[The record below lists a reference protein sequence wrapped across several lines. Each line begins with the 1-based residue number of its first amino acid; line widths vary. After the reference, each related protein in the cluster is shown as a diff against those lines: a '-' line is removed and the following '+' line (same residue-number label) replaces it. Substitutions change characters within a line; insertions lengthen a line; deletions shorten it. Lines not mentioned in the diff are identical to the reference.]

1 MLAYALVAN
10 IIEKP
15 DGLAISALFILGIV
29 VISVISRI
37 SRTTE
42 IRADRIEF
50 DETARTIHRRHPASR
65 RPDQHHRQPSRRPAP
80 PTSTCRRRC
89 AQRRLNP
96 VPGRADVL
104 FLEIKIVDPSE
115 FREVLRVVGTEV
127 DGHRVLRAES
137 PAVPNAI
144 AAILIALRD
153 ATGRRPH
160 AYFEWSEGSPL
171 LHVVRYLLLG
181 RGDTAP
187 IVREIL
193 REVDSDPMDRPV
205 IHVGG

>member
-1 MLAYALVAN
+1 M
-10 IIEKP
+10 
-15 DGLAISALFILGIV
+15 
-29 VISVISRI
+29 
-37 SRTTE
+37 
-42 IRADRIEF
+42 
-50 DETARTIHRRHPASR
+50 
-65 RPDQHHRQPSRRPAP
+65 
-80 PTSTCRRRC
+80 
-89 AQRRLNP
+89 
-96 VPGRADVL
+96 L

-115 FREVLRVVGTEV
+115 FREVLRVVGIEI

-153 ATGRRPH
+153 ATGERPH

-187 IVREIL
+187 VVREIL

-205 IHVGG
+205 VHVGG